1 MAKTVEVKIKRQAST
16 KDAPRW
22 ETFLLPYKDG
32 GNVISLLMEIR
43 RNPVTSDGKPTATVV
58 WDCSCLE
65 EVCGACSMIINGEVR
80 QACSALVDALKHPI
94 TLEPLSKFPVIK
106 DLMVDRIALFENL
119 KKVKAWIPIDGT
131 YPAGPGPRMAERD
144 RSWAYEL
151 SRCMSCGCCM
161 EACPKYNECSS
172 FMGAAVIAQ
181 VRLFNTHPTGE
192 MNKEERL
199 DALMGPGGVAGCSNA
214 QNCEKVCPKKLPL
227 VKSIAEINRAI
238 NIHALKR
245 LLFS

>member
-1 MAKTVEVKIKRQAST
+1 MTKTVQVKIKRQPSPN
-16 KDAPRW
+16 DSPHW
-22 ETFLLPYKDG
+22 ETFQLPYQNG
-32 GNVISLLMEIR
+32 ANVIALLMEIR
-43 RNPVTSDGKPTATVV
+43 RNPMLSDGKPTTPVV

-65 EVCGACSMIINGEVR
+65 EVCGACSMIINREVR
-80 QACSALVDALKHPI
+80 QACSALVHALKHPI

-106 DLMVDRIALFENL
+106 DLMVDRKALFQSL
-119 KKVKAWIPIDGT
+119 KRVKAWIPIDGT

-144 RSWAYEL
+144 RSWAYDL

-172 FMGAAVIAQ
+172 FMGAGIIAQ

-199 DALMGPGGVAGCSNA
+199 DALMGSGGVAGCSHA

-227 VKSIAEINRAI
+227 AKSIAEINRAI
-238 NIHALKR
+238 NIYALKR
-245 LLFS
+245 LFFH